1 MRLTT
6 NNRRHEIINLCPR
19 VAVAIDVN
27 VVIHSPEAFEDCI
40 ENPLGTDRA
49 PHTIWT
55 WADGSWLMVRFCDD
69 GQTLAVT
76 SPGISA
82 MLVDHEDCLLV
93 RVDPIFARS
102 AEDHSGSPLL

>member
-1 MRLTT
+1 MSSS
-6 NNRRHEIINLCPR
+6 NREGEIIKRGAP
-19 VAVAIDVN
+19 VAVPMVVN
-27 VVIHSPEAFEDCI
+27 VVIHSPEAYEDCI
-40 ENPLGTDRA
+40 ENPLGEDRA
-49 PHTIWT
+49 RHTIWT

-82 MLVDHEDCLLV
+82 MLVDHDQCLLV
-93 RVDPIFARS
+93 RVDPVVHRS

>member
-1 MRLTT
+1 MSSRK
-6 NNRRHEIINLCPR
+6 R
-19 VAVAIDVN
+19 VAEIPKLGLRLAVPMDVN

-55 WADGSWLMVRFCDD
+55 WADGSWLLVRFCDD
-69 GQTLAVT
+69 GQTIAVT

-82 MLVDHEDCLLV
+82 MVVDHDDCLLV
-93 RVDPIFARS
+93 RVDPAVHRS

>member
-1 MRLTT
+1 MRMSSSNRVDEIPKLFPRLAVPTT
-6 NNRRHEIINLCPR
+6 
-19 VAVAIDVN
+19 VN
-27 VVIHSPEAFEDCI
+27 VVIHAPEAFEDCI

-55 WADGSWLMVRFCDD
+55 WADGSWLLVRFCDD
-69 GQTLAVT
+69 GQTVAVT

-82 MLVDHEDCLLV
+82 MLVDHENCLLV
-93 RVDPIFARS
+93 RVDPVVHRS